1 MPSNLL
7 LLLPL
12 LGGYLFIHVFYFTR
26 FRAQT
31 LDGHRLIFEAAI
43 WGFSFVLPARL
54 LTRFWLGDIQW
65 LQAVWADLGGAD
77 TTFLGTLVVASVL
90 APVVAVLCNFAVAA
104 WLQASPEA
112 REQDVPENFKDFME
126 PAQLLALDKAILRS
140 GDDLRILLHKAATRA
155 RKEVTTVCLS
165 MTDGKVYLG
174 MLTRSPNLRPDERN
188 LALLPVASGYRHKET
203 MQIIWNVRYPVEQY
217 GTTLDPEE
225 FILVLPLSDIKSARL
240 FDEDYGELFASEGE
254 TPAA

>member
-12 LGGYLFIHVFYFTR
+12 LGGYCFIHLFYFTR

-43 WGFSFVLPARL
+43 CGFGFVFPARL
-54 LTRFWLGDIQW
+54 LTHLWLGDIEW
-65 LQAVWADLGGAD
+65 LQVIWKDLGGAD
-77 TTFLGTLVVASVL
+77 TVFLGTLVLASL
-90 APVVAVLCNFAVAA
+90 MAPVAAIFCNFVVAA
-104 WLQASPEA
+104 WLQASAEA
-112 REQDVPENFKDFME
+112 REEEVPPSFKEFME

-155 RKEVTTVCLS
+155 RKEVATICLY
-165 MTDGKVYLG
+165 MADRKVYLG
-174 MLTRSPNLRPDERN
+174 ILTRSPNLRPDERT
-188 LALLPVASGYRHKET
+188 LTLLPVASGYRDKDDL
-203 MQIIWNVRYPVEQY
+203 QIKWNVQYPVEHY
-217 GTTLDPEE
+217 GSDLDPKE

-240 FDEDYGELFASEGE
+240 FDKNYEGLFAREAQG
-254 TPAA
+254 T